1 MSGYQVGDLVVLI
14 SGSCPMTVT
23 EVHEE
28 SHRLSVAWMEQAS
41 EGEGGFSWR
50 GMQRSVL
57 PMAAV
62 QHAPSGGAL

>member
-1 MSGYQVGDLVVLI
+1 MSHYQVGDQVVLL

-23 EVHEE
+23 EVHED
-28 SHRLSVAWMEQAS
+28 SGRLSVAWMEQVS
-41 EGEGGFSWR
+41 EGEGGFSWK

-62 QHAPSGGAL
+62 TLHTNALQ